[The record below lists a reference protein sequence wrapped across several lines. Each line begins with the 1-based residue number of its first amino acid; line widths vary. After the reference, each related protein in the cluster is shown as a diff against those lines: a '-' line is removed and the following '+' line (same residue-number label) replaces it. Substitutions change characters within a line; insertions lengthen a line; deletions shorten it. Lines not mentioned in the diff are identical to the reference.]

1 MKHSYPTLYLFN
13 NVFFPQTII
22 PLTLS
27 DKTSIELLR
36 NCHEKDQNFVLYHPS
51 EREKKVG
58 TLGKIIAIEKQDD
71 GSITALVQGLARVK
85 LISQE
90 QHLPY
95 PLFLCEDLFD
105 INNEVTFLDNSIER
119 LHHVLASWLN
129 RHVSSVKERERFM
142 KDLNKPQKLINY
154 LCMFMIKDNELK
166 EILLENTSLPERI
179 RLLDALLKGK
189 SPDTE
194 DQDMG
199 MAIKSFE
206 RMELNPN
213 QKNAV

>member
-27 DKTSIELLR
+27 DKTSIELLKT
-36 NCHEKDQNFVLYHPS
+36 CHQKDQNIVLYHPS
-51 EREKKVG
+51 ERERKVG
-58 TLGKIIAIEKQDD
+58 TLGRIISIEKQEDN
-71 GSITALVQGLARVK
+71 SITALVQGLIRVR
-85 LISQE
+85 LVAQE

-95 PLFLCEDLFD
+95 PLYLCEDHYDLSD
-105 INNEVTFLDNSIER
+105 EVTFLDNSLER
-119 LHHVLASWLN
+119 LQLVLESWLL
-129 RHVSSVKERERFM
+129 RHVSSVKERDRFV
-142 KDLNKPQKLINY
+142 KELNKPQKLINY
-154 LCMFMIKDNELK
+154 LCMFIIKDNELK
-166 EILLENTSLPERI
+166 EILLENTSLAERI

-194 DQDMG
+194 DQTMSL
-199 MAIKSFE
+199 AIKNFE
-206 RMELNPN
+206 RLEPNPN